1 MMLHKKKILF
11 IIPSLTTGGAENVL
25 ANIINLI
32 DNAYDVH
39 IVTLL
44 SNDTEFIQQNI
55 RSEKVTLHAL
65 NMPKKYIYFPFL
77 FYRLCKIISRVKPNL
92 VHSFLFHSNVL
103 SRFLKFFFKFKL
115 INSIFDAAEEPKWY
129 LALLWLTKL
138 SVDRVTIDN
147 SIGKR
152 RYIAKKIVS
161 KDRINYVPN
170 GIFYSDEHTYN
181 EKLANEIKN
190 HIDYTSTEKI
200 WLNISRFV
208 TQKDHNTLV
217 NAFEIFVKRYPNN
230 KLLLVGDGILV
241 EVIQK
246 LIQEKNLNQKVFY
259 LGRIN
264 DVFTLCKLS
273 HFYVSASS
281 WEGMSIVLMQAMR
294 NNLPVIATQVG
305 ANVDLIK
312 NNETGFLCE
321 RQSPQALYAAMQSA
335 YCLNDEQ
342 IRIMTMRA
350 SATMK
355 EQYSLV
361 KLKHN
366 WCKLYDSLLNDC

>member
-1 MMLHKKKILF
+1 M
-11 IIPSLTTGGAENVL
+11 
-25 ANIINLI
+25 
-32 DNAYDVH
+32 
-39 IVTLL
+39 
-44 SNDTEFIQQNI
+44 
-55 RSEKVTLHAL
+55 
-65 NMPKKYIYFPFL
+65 
-77 FYRLCKIISRVKPNL
+77 
-92 VHSFLFHSNVL
+92 
-103 SRFLKFFFKFKL
+103 
-115 INSIFDAAEEPKWY
+115 
-129 LALLWLTKL
+129 TKL